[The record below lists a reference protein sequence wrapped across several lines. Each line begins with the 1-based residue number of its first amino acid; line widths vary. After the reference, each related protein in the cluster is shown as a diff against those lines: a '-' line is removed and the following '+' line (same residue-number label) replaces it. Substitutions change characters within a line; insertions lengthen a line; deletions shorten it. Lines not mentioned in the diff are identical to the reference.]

1 MKPENDGRGRGA
13 LAAGLLCCAML
24 GASPSAGGIVSMDR
38 ASVASPA
45 VAGPPASP
53 TIPSASTA
61 RDAGPGR
68 HHAIVDA
75 DAYPW
80 SAVGKLFNSIGG
92 ACTAAVIAPDKVL
105 TAAHC
110 LYAFRTRRFLEA
122 DAIHFLLGYARGD
135 YRIHARV
142 AAYSIGPGYDP
153 ADEALTAG
161 SDWAVLT
168 LAEPLPVVV
177 RPIAVAQSV
186 PPAGAAI
193 EIGGFAQD
201 RAYLMT
207 ADTRCRLTSPIVGG
221 RLLSHDC
228 EIQHGDS
235 GAPLLVASLNGTVQ
249 AVGVT
254 VGFWS
259 SEGRQV
265 RIAAPITADILPTAQ
280 ARR

>member
-1 MKPENDGRGRGA
+1 MTPENFGRGLRA
-13 LAAGLLCCAML
+13 LRAGLLCCAVL
-24 GASPSAGGIVSMDR
+24 EACSSAWAAGLADDTSP
-38 ASVASPA
+38 
-45 VAGPPASP
+45 
-53 TIPSASTA
+53 ASTA
-61 RDAGPGR
+61 RRPASATVQSASTGRDAGSAP
-68 HHAIVDA
+68 HHAVVDA
-75 DAYPW
+75 DRYPW

-92 ACTAAVIAPDKVL
+92 ACTAAAISPDKVL

-110 LYAFRTRRFLEA
+110 LYAFRTHRFLEA

-142 AAYSIGPGYDP
+142 ASYSIGPGYDP
-153 ADEALTAG
+153 ANEIRTAG

-168 LAEPLPVVV
+168 LAEPLPVAV
-177 RPIAVAQSV
+177 RPIAVAQSL

-207 ADTRCRLTSPIVGG
+207 ADTQCRLLGPIVGG
-221 RLLSHDC
+221 SLLSHDC
-228 EIQHGDS
+228 VIQHGDS
-235 GAPLLVASLNGTVQ
+235 GAPLLVTAMDGAVQ

-259 SEGRQV
+259 REGRRV
-265 RIAAPITADILPTAQ
+265 SIAAPITAAILPTAQ
-280 ARR
+280 ARH